1 MTHRSSWVVKSL
13 RNRKY
18 GPVRLL
24 TCKVCFQAC
33 QLTCSLELASVR
45 FECSHR
51 LVLLGGHISGR
62 NALVY
67 IVYLAC
73 FRSRHKPSSSFK
85 QWFGCHSSCCSVF
98 ALYGLRTINEVLVL
112 MDRLEVAEEG
122 DAKLVCTGHRG
133 RQDSWEED
141 GKGKEESGALA
152 DRRRTTQLCNS

>member
-1 MTHRSSWVVKSL
+1 MFPFQCRALKKKTSQPCPWGPGGFLPGLSLQGMTRSLTVVTLQYKMPVGLRARQPLSLRTFRFCRLLFYLQTVGMTHRSSWVVKSL

-73 FRSRHKPSSSFK
+73 FRSQHKPSSSFK
-85 QWFGCHSSCCSVF
+85 Q
-98 ALYGLRTINEVLVL
+98 
-112 MDRLEVAEEG
+112 
-122 DAKLVCTGHRG
+122 
-133 RQDSWEED
+133 
-141 GKGKEESGALA
+141 
-152 DRRRTTQLCNS
+152 